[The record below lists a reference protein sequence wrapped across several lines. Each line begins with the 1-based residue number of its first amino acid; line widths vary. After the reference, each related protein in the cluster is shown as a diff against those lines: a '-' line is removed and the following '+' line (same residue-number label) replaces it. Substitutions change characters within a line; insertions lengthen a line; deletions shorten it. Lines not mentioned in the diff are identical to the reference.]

1 MFLVLDKL
9 VEIEE
14 EMAVVPVSIVP
25 DMFLTGSAFGTPA
38 GSVAFEA
45 DPGFRY
51 RIGIIALEEADITPD
66 MRGIVRVMVE
76 ILQES
81 IPLLQREFQM
91 NLWKS
96 LDVKDIVCPFK
107 LRPGLSFRLRRDRLG
122 LLRTAVG
129 EKDKAKQKRYPGQ
142 PLSHQPTSL

>member
-25 DMFLTGSAFGTPA
+25 DMFLAGSAFGTPA

-96 LDVKDIVCPFK
+96 FDVKDIVCPFK

-122 LLRTAVG
+122 ILRTAVG